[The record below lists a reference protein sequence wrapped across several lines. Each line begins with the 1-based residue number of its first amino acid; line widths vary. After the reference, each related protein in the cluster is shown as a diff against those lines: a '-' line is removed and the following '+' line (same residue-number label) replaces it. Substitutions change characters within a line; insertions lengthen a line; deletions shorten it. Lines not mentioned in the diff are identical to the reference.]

1 MRRIVIPGEQI
12 DDKPLRI
19 LDSIVENNKTYST
32 VLGLYDDEKKSL
44 VPLEGLWYPNRDDQ
58 IVGIIEESKLNTET
72 VILNAPYKGLII
84 SKYSEGKV
92 ATGDF
97 IEASVK
103 ELDKT
108 GTVILTRPRVLR
120 GGKIIKI
127 KPSKVNRLL
136 GKNNT
141 MIKQISEG
149 TGTRIIIGLNGMI
162 WLNDGDIDLA
172 IESIGVVCDEAHTSG
187 LTERIGKMVNSKA
200 KSSFKEAPKTSE
212 LETHEKV
219 EEEMI

>member
-1 MRRIVIPGEQI
+1 MRKIVIPGELI
-12 DDKPLRI
+12 DEKPLRI

-32 VLGLYDDEKKSL
+32 IMGLYDDEKKSL
-44 VPLEGLWYPNRDDQ
+44 IPLEGLWYPNRDDQ
-58 IVGIIEESKLNTET
+58 VIGIIEESKLNTET

-84 SKYSEGKV
+84 SKYSEGKM
-92 ATGDF
+92 ASGDF

-108 GTVILTRPRVLR
+108 GTVILTRPRTLR

-127 KPSKVNRLL
+127 KPSKINRLL

-141 MIKQISEG
+141 MIRQISEG
-149 TGTRIIIGLNGMI
+149 TGTRIIPGLNGMI
-162 WLNDGDIDLA
+162 WLNDGNIDLA
-172 IESIGVVCDEAHTSG
+172 IDAINTVCKEAHTSG
-187 LTERIGKMVNSKA
+187 LTERIGNML
-200 KSSFKEAPKTSE
+200 KSTKSTTIITE
-212 LETHEKV
+212 EKV